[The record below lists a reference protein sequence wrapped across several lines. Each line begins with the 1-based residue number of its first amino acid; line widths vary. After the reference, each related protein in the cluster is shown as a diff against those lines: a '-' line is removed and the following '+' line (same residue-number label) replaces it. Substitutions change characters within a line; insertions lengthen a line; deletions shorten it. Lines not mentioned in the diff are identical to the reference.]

1 MGVYDAVTKQR
12 MKAMVAT
19 MTVKAYNKAKLA
31 TYAINGVAQVGIDP
45 ELRVTLPARGVPGG
59 PEKTHPGPRRAPGKG
74 HLRGPRGH
82 PDGRGGDDFVCQECE
97 DYAGST
103 SCPQGSVNTKS
114 TEKVAVRNPVEDRN
128 EFRTPKHGNGKLIAN

>member
-1 MGVYDAVTKQR
+1 

-45 ELRVTLPARGVPGG
+45 ELRVTLPARGVPGVRKKRILG
-59 PEKTHPGPRRAPGKG
+59 LGARQEKGICADLVDILTA
-74 HLRGPRGH
+74 
-82 PDGRGGDDFVCQECE
+82 GDDFVCQECE

-103 SCPQGSVNTKS
+103 SCPQGSVYQTRK
-114 TEKVAVRNPVEDRN
+114 K
-128 EFRTPKHGNGKLIAN
+128 